1 MPRLGASEQAF
12 LSLVKSLHKGK
23 GKENVPT
30 DILSLAQPFGKING
44 NFTSAPLTEE
54 ALWPDHQPATI
65 GAQEDSAETL
75 SVNPLHSEYEVN
87 GETIQLEQF
96 PATYT
101 VIGSNF
107 APGTT
112 AADIEY
118 ALSETCGKMQDCRII
133 SESPLVVAEMVF
145 TEKSRAENVIAA
157 FDNKKADG
165 HLLRL
170 YIKARDTDTPP
181 GAHCE
186 ELEQAQTEKDTV
198 TDVIQSE
205 QQPAS
210 PILRGR
216 GRIRYQ
222 SMDGPGETLTRD
234 EAAPSVGWSETHEV
248 KKFVDKARVEDEGTA
263 RKDREEDGSAHI
275 EGELKC
281 QEADAEERFQLKK
294 KDAAQ
299 ERRWTESWATKLL
312 NVRNLG
318 MEDEEARSIRLAEE
332 KVEKESEAV
341 KSLDD
346 CTQRIVG
353 GEPVATAPLTTAT
366 ANNTTAGTS
375 AAAEVSL
382 SSRQP
387 SPVPTTVEAAPQA
400 ATGPRSNTPLLSS
413 GHAFLQALTK
423 RPIPAK
429 YTNTD
434 SDSTQAPTLP
444 KDILPDELP
453 TATKTQPDSSN
464 APSSPLAQ
472 ITRTGTLQTPS
483 GEHTIHIAPQPSSV
497 QDNTVSEQISTTQAK
512 HENQWDFFSQYR
524 AASTPQKPPISPTH
538 HLPSHFAL
546 PPRPPRASP
555 RTAPASKIKTLTLL
569 SGSGPHGH
577 VYKPRRY
584 ARDELVKIGKAY
596 WQKVFLALLEREGRG
611 RIVVGVTVG
620 V

>member
-1 MPRLGASEQAF
+1 M
-12 LSLVKSLHKGK
+12 K
-23 GKENVPT
+23 
-30 DILSLAQPFGKING
+30 
-44 NFTSAPLTEE
+44 
-54 ALWPDHQPATI
+54 
-65 GAQEDSAETL
+65 
-75 SVNPLHSEYEVN
+75 
-87 GETIQLEQF
+87 
-96 PATYT
+96 
-101 VIGSNF
+101 
-107 APGTT
+107 PG
-112 AADIEY
+112 
-118 ALSETCGKMQDCRII
+118 
-133 SESPLVVAEMVF
+133 
-145 TEKSRAENVIAA
+145 
-157 FDNKKADG
+157 
-165 HLLRL
+165 
-170 YIKARDTDTPP
+170 DTDTPP

-186 ELEQAQTEKDTV
+186 ELEPAQTEKDTV
-198 TDVIQSE
+198 TDEIQSE

-210 PILRGR
+210 SMLRGR
-216 GRIRYQ
+216 GRNRYH
-222 SMDGPGETLTRD
+222 SMDGPGETLTGD
-234 EAAPSVGWSETHEV
+234 EAAPSVRWSETHEV
-248 KKFVDKARVEDEGTA
+248 KRFVDKARVEDEGTA
-263 RKDREEDGSAHI
+263 RKHREEDGSAHI
-275 EGELKC
+275 EGELEC
-281 QEADAEERFQLKK
+281 QKADAEERFQLKK
-294 KDAAQ
+294 KDTAQ

-332 KVEKESEAV
+332 KVKKESEAV

-429 YTNTD
+429 YTNTN

-444 KDILPDELP
+444 NDILPDELP
-453 TATKTQPDSSN
+453 TATKTQPNSSN

-472 ITRTGTLQTPS
+472 ITTSGTLQTPS
-483 GEHTIHIAPQPSSV
+483 GEHTIHITPQPSSV
-497 QDNTVSEQISTTQAK
+497 QDNTASEQISTTEAK
-512 HENQWDFFSQYR
+512 PENQWDFFSQYR
-524 AASTPQKPPISPTH
+524 ADFTPQNPPISPTQ

-555 RTAPASKIKTLTLL
+555 RTAPASKTKALTLL
-569 SGSGPHGH
+569 SGSGPRGH

-611 RIVVGVTVG
+611 RIVVGVSEG